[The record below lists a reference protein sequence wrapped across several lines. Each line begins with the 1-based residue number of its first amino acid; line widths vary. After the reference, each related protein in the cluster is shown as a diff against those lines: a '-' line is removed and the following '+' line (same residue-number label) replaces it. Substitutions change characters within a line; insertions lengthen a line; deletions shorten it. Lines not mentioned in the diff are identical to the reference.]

1 MLKMELKALGGGKK
15 MNAEEGKEDEG
26 EEEEQEEQEGRE
38 GCSNYS
44 LAMPRTGRQQV
55 THKGE
60 KK

>member
-1 MLKMELKALGGGKK
+1 
-15 MNAEEGKEDEG
+15 MNAEEGKEDERD
-26 EEEEQEEQEGRE
+26 EEEQEEQEGRE

-44 LAMPRTGRQQV
+44 LAMPRKGRQQV